1 MSKIA
6 LALILCLLIVSL
18 CSAATLPEIF
28 KQAKDAFGRGDYK
41 QSLADFDL
49 LDAESQKPGFEAD
62 RAKLAPVILFY
73 RGANLAALGKKDE
86 AKETF
91 ISYLIFMPNASIAS
105 PPFPKDVV
113 ALFDAARKEADGR
126 SNTVSA
132 AFATFMTPAG
142 WSLPTDE
149 HWTETP
155 VRYLL
160 TPAQKQEYES
170 LTTPADRATFADR
183 VWGQLDP
190 TPGTPANEFRAEFE
204 RRVAFADATWTTEKA
219 PGRIG
224 DRATVIVFLGP
235 PTYAAMGSLGTAD
248 DTMSAMRARGNAD
261 MDAGLVGK
269 SRRGTSTARAI
280 QKPTDN
286 LEQDYNRG
294 GRESWVY
301 RQDRM
306 PKDVPFHEI
315 RVDFLSKQGY
325 GAGVLQ
331 KEPQVMQTLGGAV
344 DAALRDKKFSR

>member
-6 LALILCLLIVSL
+6 LVLILALLIVPL
-18 CSAATLPEIF
+18 CTAATLPEIF

-41 QSLADFDL
+41 QSLAEFDL
-49 LDAESQKPGFEAD
+49 LDSESQKSGFEAD

-73 RGANLAALGKKDE
+73 RGANLAALGKKED

-91 ISYLIFMPNASIAS
+91 ISYLAFMPNASIAA

-113 ALFDAARKEADGR
+113 AVFDAARKEAAGR
-126 SNTVSA
+126 SNTVSS
-132 AFATFMTPAG
+132 AFATCMTPAG
-142 WSLPTDE
+142 WSIPADE

-183 VWGQLDP
+183 VGGQLDP
-190 TPGTPANEFRAEFE
+190 TPDTPANEFRAEFE

-219 PGRIG
+219 PGRTG

-235 PTYAAMGSLGTAD
+235 PTYAAMGNVGSND
-248 DTMSAMRARGNAD
+248 DTMSALRARGNAD
-261 MDAGLVGK
+261 MDVGLVGP
-269 SRRGTSTARAI
+269 SRRGMSTAQKI

-294 GRESWVY
+294 GRESWIY

-306 PKDVPFHEI
+306 PKDVPFHEV
-315 RVDFLSKQGY
+315 RFDFLSKQGY

-331 KEPQVMQTLGGAV
+331 KESQSMQTLGRAI
-344 DAALRDKKFSR
+344 DAALRDKKLTR

>member
-6 LALILCLLIVSL
+6 LALVLALLIVPL
-18 CSAATLPEIF
+18 CAAATLPEIF
-28 KQAKDAFGRGDYK
+28 KQAKDEFTRGDYK

-49 LDAESQKPGFEAD
+49 LDSESQKPGFEAD

-73 RGANLAALGKKDE
+73 RGANLAALGQKEE
-86 AKETF
+86 AKEAF
-91 ISYLIFMPNASIAS
+91 ISYLAFMPNASIAS
-105 PPFPKDVV
+105 PPFPKATV
-113 ALFDAARKEADGR
+113 AVFDLAVKEASGR

-132 AFATFMTPAG
+132 AFATFVTPAG
-142 WSLPTDE
+142 WTLPADE
-149 HWTETP
+149 RWTETP

-204 RRVAFADATWTTEKA
+204 RRVAFADATWTTDKA
-219 PGRIG
+219 PGRVG

-235 PTYAAMGSLGTAD
+235 PTYAAAGNVGTTD

-261 MDAGLVGK
+261 IDAGFQGK
-269 SRRGTSTARAI
+269 SRVGSGSAAAL

-301 RQDRM
+301 RKDRI
-306 PKDVPFHEI
+306 PKEIPFHEV
-315 RVDFLSKQGY
+315 RFDFLSKQGY
-325 GAGVLQ
+325 GTGVLQ
-331 KEPQVMQTLGGAV
+331 KDPQAMQTLGRAV
-344 DAALRDKKFSR
+344 DAALRDKKLSR

>member
-6 LALILCLLIVSL
+6 LALVLALLIVPL
-18 CSAATLPEIF
+18 CAAATLPEIF

-62 RAKLAPVILFY
+62 RTKLAPVILFY
-73 RGANLAALGKKDE
+73 RGANLAALGRKEE
-86 AKETF
+86 AKEAF
-91 ISYLIFMPNASIAS
+91 VSYLAFMPNASIAS
-105 PPFPKDVV
+105 PPFPKATV
-113 ALFDAARKEADGR
+113 AVFDAAVKEAAGR

-142 WSLPTDE
+142 WTLPADE

-155 VRYLL
+155 MRYLL

-170 LTTPADRATFADR
+170 LTAPADRATFADR

-224 DRATVIVFLGP
+224 DRAAVIVFLGP
-235 PTYAAMGSLGTAD
+235 PTYAAMGSLGTTD

-261 MDAGLVGK
+261 LDVSLTGK
-269 SRRGTSTARAI
+269 TRSGTSAAQAI

-301 RQDRM
+301 RKDRM
-306 PKDVPFHEI
+306 PKDVPFHEV
-315 RVDFLSKQGY
+315 RFDFVSKQGY

-331 KEPQVMQTLGGAV
+331 KESQSMQTLGRAV
-344 DAALRDKKFSR
+344 DAALRDKKLSR